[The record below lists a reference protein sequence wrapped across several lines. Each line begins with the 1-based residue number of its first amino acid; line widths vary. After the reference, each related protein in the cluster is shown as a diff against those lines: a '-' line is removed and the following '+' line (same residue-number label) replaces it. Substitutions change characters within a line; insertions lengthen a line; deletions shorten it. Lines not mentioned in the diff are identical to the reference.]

1 MDVDSLVPMHRLP
14 NRPSCCLTWSYF
26 LVQQTLD
33 FLLLKNIDHRCM
45 LLLVDQMDDRSSTR
59 QQRQQEQR
67 EVECSILTE
76 AAAAVVVVVVAAA
89 EEENIHLERQEQ
101 EGRANNVRKRV
112 ASAMTKHQCDCCT
125 SMDVRRL
132 CLCTRSMIHHT
143 IHRFGSAAADV

>member
-1 MDVDSLVPMHRLP
+1 
-14 NRPSCCLTWSYF
+14 
-26 LVQQTLD
+26 
-33 FLLLKNIDHRCM
+33 
-45 LLLVDQMDDRSSTR
+45 MDDRSSTR

-76 AAAAVVVVVVAAA
+76 AVVVVVVVVVAAA
-89 EEENIHLERQEQ
+89 EENIHLERKEQ
-101 EGRANNVRKRV
+101 EGRTNNVRKRV

-132 CLCTRSMIHHT
+132 RLCTRSMIHHT